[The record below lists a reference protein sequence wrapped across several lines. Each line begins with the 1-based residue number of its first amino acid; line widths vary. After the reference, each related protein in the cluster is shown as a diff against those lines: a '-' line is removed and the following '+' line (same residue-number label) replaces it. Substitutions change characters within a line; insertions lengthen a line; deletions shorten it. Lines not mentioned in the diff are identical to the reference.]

1 MSRRVHDLALHAAG
15 GAAATAVAGK
25 PDDYFDKA
33 VKYVPADVIAAWT
46 AIVALVNKTAGM
58 PSNLVLLISFIVVL
72 GITFWWTLRQT
83 DTPGQPRAIRQAV
96 ISLFAF
102 AAWVLALGDLNGP
115 ISAVVTG
122 WDATYGKI
130 VLILFTLI
138 SGRL

>member
-15 GAAATAVAGK
+15 GSAATAVAGK

-33 VKYVPADVIAAWT
+33 VKYVPADVVAAWT
-46 AIVALVNKTAGM
+46 AIVALVSKTAGM
-58 PSNLVLLISFIVVL
+58 PSNPVLLICFVIVL

-83 DTPGQPRAIRQAV
+83 DTSHQPPAIKQA
-96 ISLFAF
+96 IIAMFAF

-115 ISAVVTG
+115 ISSVITG
-122 WDATYGKI
+122 WDAAYGKI

-138 SGRL
+138 SGKL